1 MSHRIDGYLPPATGT
16 SVDGYDLLV
25 SAQSS
30 VATDGY
36 GGDLTLKSGV
46 GSQDGYDGYVTIQTG
61 NRKVLVFD
69 GYNMSMFP
77 SGNTGFSAG
86 KGIIYIR
93 NATTTP
99 TGDPLGGGYFYVENG
114 DGYWRSPTGLV
125 QSLSNT
131 RIVRGFPSDADYT
144 AVQADYQAKIMEF
157 TGAITATRDVIVPL
171 TSGYQWTV
179 FNNTSGAQ
187 SIRIIGATGT
197 GITIANAMRAIVY
210 ADGTNIVRVT
220 PDT

>member
-16 SVDGYDLLV
+16 AVDGYDLLV
-25 SAQSS
+25 AAQST

-46 GSQDGYDGYVTIQTG
+46 GSQDGYDGYVNIQTG
-61 NRKVLVFD
+61 NRKIVVLD
-69 GYNMSMFP
+69 GYNIAFFP
-77 SGNTGFSAG
+77 SGVTGFNFG
-86 KGIIYIR
+86 KGVIYIR
-93 NATTTP
+93 DAAATP
-99 TGDPLGGGYFYVENG
+99 FGSPSGGGYFYVENG
-114 DGYWRSPTGLV
+114 DGYWRSPTGLI

-131 RIVRGFPSDADYT
+131 RIVRAFPSDADYT

-157 TGAITATRDVIVPL
+157 TGAIGATRDVIVPL
-171 TSGYQWTV
+171 ISGYQWTI
-179 FNNTSGAQ
+179 FNNTTGGQ

-197 GITIANAMRAIVY
+197 GITIVNGMRAIVY